1 MSPKESEREGE
12 SNWGDIGK
20 KEEITEGEN
29 DSFLLISAISNM
41 RTWFRK
47 ALRHSLISAPVKVC
61 DKENKLPRCNRECLD
76 PCTCHNIHHCQRGP
90 VYYEMHKSLIC
101 GGHKGFLYCEIMRT
115 TVAGIA
121 ECFMEITAACCSF
134 SCKWW
139 HVSVDHSVRILTER
153 WVEVPVVNRISW
165 ESNVV
170 IVVFFVACFPSA
182 SFLCIFFSSVSEGIY
197 PMSECV
203 NMCLYGPC

>member
-1 MSPKESEREGE
+1 
-12 SNWGDIGK
+12 
-20 KEEITEGEN
+20 
-29 DSFLLISAISNM
+29 M

-47 ALRHSLISAPVKVC
+47 ALRHSLISALVKVC

-76 PCTCHNIHHCQRGP
+76 PCTCHNIHHCQRRP

-101 GGHKGFLYCEIMRT
+101 GGHKGFLYREIMRM
-115 TVAGIA
+115 TVAAIA

-134 SCKWW
+134 IAVASDGT
-139 HVSVDHSVRILTER
+139 SVWIILLGVWQCAGWRCLWLTIP
-153 WVEVPVVNRISW
+153 WEVQCRYY
-165 ESNVV
+165 
-170 IVVFFVACFPSA
+170 CF
-182 SFLCIFFSSVSEGIY
+182 FFSLCVLSLHLFFQVSEGTY